1 MLDPILVADLS
12 AEKHLP
18 VAALRR
24 ALKAPDS
31 IAEAVLS
38 VLDAAA
44 SEAELEEADDNLLFW
59 GLHVLAAARDTRV
72 YAPLMRFLRLDGDT
86 LDAILGDA
94 VTITLAKVIVSV
106 FDGDVAALHR
116 LILDSTTDEFV
127 RYEAFTALVFLTREG
142 RIDRTQTHD
151 LLVRFDDKRV
161 SVEGEIGWTGW
172 EESIA
177 LLGFADLAPRV
188 AAARLDGRITDE
200 ISDAPWFKTT
210 LRQALAKPDDR
221 ERFDPRRYGTLDDP
235 IAELAW
241 TAEDAG
247 QPQRNPFK
255 DVGRN
260 DPCPC
265 GSGKK
270 FKKCCLGV
278 VPS

>member
-18 VAALRR
+18 VGALRR

-31 IAEAVLS
+31 IAEVVLS

-44 SEAELEEADDNLLFW
+44 SEVELEEEDDNLLFW
-59 GLHVLAAARDTRV
+59 GLHVLAAARDTRA
-72 YAPLMRFLRLDGDT
+72 YAPLMRLLRLDGDT

-106 FDGDVAALHR
+106 FDGDVEALHR
-116 LILDSTTDEFV
+116 LLLDSTTDEFV
-127 RYEAFTALVFLTREG
+127 RYEAFTALVFLTQEG

-161 SVEGEIGWTGW
+161 SVEGAIGWTGW
-172 EESIA
+172 EEAIA
-177 LLGFADLAPRV
+177 MLGFADLAPRV
-188 AAARLDGRITDE
+188 EMARLDGRITDE

-235 IAELAW
+235 VAELAW

-270 FKKCCLGV
+270 FKKCCLGA
-278 VPS
+278 VPG